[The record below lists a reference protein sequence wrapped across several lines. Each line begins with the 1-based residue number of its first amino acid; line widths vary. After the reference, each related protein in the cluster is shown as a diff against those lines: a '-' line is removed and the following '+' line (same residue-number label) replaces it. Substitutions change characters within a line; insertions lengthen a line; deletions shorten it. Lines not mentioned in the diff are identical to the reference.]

1 MARSSFLSDFNYISL
16 PAGSLKIQDR
26 NESAKR
32 SWNFSEEFAVASKT
46 LLRIED
52 LSSSCSAALAS
63 FGTDLGNDLSLA
75 LDHLTFS
82 VLSRQRR
89 IVSILI

>member
-16 PAGSLKIQDR
+16 PTGSLKIQDR
-26 NESAKR
+26 NEPAKR

-46 LLRIED
+46 LLRVED
-52 LSSSCSAALAS
+52 LSSSCSAALAF
-63 FGTDLGNDLSLA
+63 FGTDLGNDLF
-75 LDHLTFS
+75 LDHLLFS
-82 VLSRQRR
+82 VLSRQHR